1 MISKAKIWNE
11 IFTAPFILQD
21 NMLWWAH
28 IYKVDQ
34 DRTVID
40 VPNACFH
47 SLQEIFL
54 QLMRTHIQDID
65 DFPILIGKTKKIQIL
80 ILIQNTKLESWP
92 SDLDRTTTDVLNA
105 CISAGEPDPWLAGIQ
120 FPLRGLIGNLPIKEL
135 VLTWFDTKLN

>member
-54 QLMRTHIQDID
+54 RLMRTPIQDID
-65 DFPILIGKTKKIQIL
+65 DFPILIGKTKKNTDFDFNSKYQAWIL
-80 ILIQNTKLESWP
+80 TVRSWSNDHGCLECVY
-92 SDLDRTTTDVLNA
+92 LCRG
-105 CISAGEPDPWLAGIQ
+105 AGSLTAGIQ